1 LKNRIKKEMEKMI
14 TTKKIGM
21 IIGILLLLTILP
33 ISAQNPS
40 WAKKATNAVF
50 TLKTFNADGSLL
62 GSSNGFFIGEQGQAI
77 SSFSPFKNAQRAVI
91 IDAQGK
97 EIEVECLMGYNDM
110 YDVAKFQVAA
120 KKTQALSIAQSPA
133 NSGANLWLIPYS
145 VKKVPNFINGT
156 VNNAEKFGEGYSYY
170 TLNITANDQQVG
182 SPLLNEQGEVIGI
195 LQPSANDKQN
205 TGYAVSALFANN
217 LRLTGLSMNDPVLRS
232 VKITKALPDDQN
244 EATLALYVSASAM
257 DAAEYNR
264 LIDRFIEKFP
274 KATDGYVYRARQ
286 EMNSGNFQS
295 ADDDMKLALK
305 VADAKDDAHYQ
316 YAQLIFQK
324 NVFQADKSFAP
335 WTLDLA
341 LQESKAAYAINP
353 QPIYRQQQA
362 QILYA
367 QEQYDAAYELY
378 IELAKTDMMKAES
391 YYSAAQCKMRKDDKE
406 AALALLDSAINTFTK
421 PYIKTAAPYLLTR
434 AQVLYEAKK
443 YRPAVNDYND
453 YETLMAAQVNANFYF
468 LREQAE
474 FAGHLYQQAL
484 NDIRR
489 AVEMAPDELV
499 YRAEKANVELRVGMI
514 DDAIES
520 AKGCVSIAPGE
531 SDGYLFLGLAQ
542 CVKGLKTEGLKNLEK
557 AKELGNSQ
565 AQSLIDKYSK

>member
-1 LKNRIKKEMEKMI
+1 MEKMI

-21 IIGILLLLTILP
+21 IIGVLLLLTILP

-120 KKTQALSIAQSPA
+120 KKTQALSIAQSSA
-133 NSGANLWLIPYS
+133 NSGSSLWLIPYS

-378 IELAKTDMMKAES
+378 IELAKNDMMKAES
-391 YYSAAQCKMRKDDKE
+391 YYSAAQCKLRKDDKE

-421 PYIKTAAPYLLTR
+421 PYIKTAAPYLLAR

-520 AKGCVSIAPGE
+520 AKGCISIAPGE
-531 SDGYLFLGLAQ
+531 SDGYLLLGLAQ
-542 CVKGLKTEGLKNLEK
+542 CVKGLKTEGLKDLEK

>member
-1 LKNRIKKEMEKMI
+1 MEKMI

-50 TLKTFNADGSLL
+50 TLKTFSADGSLL

-97 EIEVECLMGYNDM
+97 EMEVKCLMGYNDM

-120 KKTQALSIAQSPA
+120 QKTQALSIAQSPA
-133 NSGANLWLIPYS
+133 NSGSSIWLIPYS
-145 VKKVPNFINGT
+145 VKKVPTFISGT
-156 VNNAEKFGEGYSYY
+156 VNNAEQFGEGYSYY
-170 TLNITANDQQVG
+170 TLNITATDQQVG
-182 SPLLNEQGEVIGI
+182 SPLLNDQGEVIGI

-217 LRLTGLSMNDPVLRS
+217 LRITGLTMNDAVLRS

-244 EATLALYVSASAM
+244 EATIALYVSASAM
-257 DAAEYNR
+257 DAEEYKR
-264 LIDRFIEKFP
+264 LIDHFIEKFP

-305 VADAKDDAHYQ
+305 LADAKDDAHYQ

-324 NVFQADKSFAP
+324 NVYQADKPFTP

-353 QPIYRQQQA
+353 QPIYCQQQA

-367 QEQYDAAYELY
+367 QGQYDAAYELY
-378 IELAKTDMMKAES
+378 LELTKNDMMKAES
-391 YYSAAQCKMRKDDKE
+391 YYSAAQCKLRKDDKE

-453 YETLMAAQVNANFYF
+453 YETLMAAQLNANFYF

-484 NDIRR
+484 DDIRR
-489 AVEMAPDELV
+489 AVEMAPNELV

-520 AKGCVSIAPGE
+520 AKGCISIAPGE

-542 CVKGLKTEGLKNLEK
+542 CVKGIKAEGLKNLEK

>member
-1 LKNRIKKEMEKMI
+1 MEKMI

-110 YDVAKFQVAA
+110 YDVAKFQVSA

-133 NSGANLWLIPYS
+133 NSGSSLWLIPYS

-421 PYIKTAAPYLLTR
+421 PYIKTAAPYLLAR

-514 DDAIES
+514 DEAIES

>member
-1 LKNRIKKEMEKMI
+1 MEKMI

-50 TLKTFNADGSLL
+50 TLKTFSADGSLL

-120 KKTQALSIAQSPA
+120 KKTQALSIAQSSA
-133 NSGANLWLIPYS
+133 NSGSSLWLIPYS

-217 LRLTGLSMNDPVLRS
+217 LRITGLSMNDAVLRS

-421 PYIKTAAPYLLTR
+421 PYIKTAAPYLLAR

-520 AKGCVSIAPGE
+520 AKGCISIAPGE

>member
-1 LKNRIKKEMEKMI
+1 MEKMI

-120 KKTQALSIAQSPA
+120 KKTQALGIAQSPA
-133 NSGANLWLIPYS
+133 NSGASLWLIPYS

-421 PYIKTAAPYLLTR
+421 PYIKTAAPYLLAR

-520 AKGCVSIAPGE
+520 AKGCISIAPGE
-531 SDGYLFLGLAQ
+531 SDGYLLLGLAQ

>member
-1 LKNRIKKEMEKMI
+1 MEKMI
-14 TTKKIGM
+14 TAKKIGM
-21 IIGILLLLTILP
+21 IIGFLFLLTILP
-33 ISAQNPS
+33 LSAQNPS

-50 TLKTFNADGSLL
+50 TLKTFSADGSLL

-97 EIEVECLMGYNDM
+97 EMEVKCLMGYNDM

-120 KKTQALSIAQSPA
+120 PKTQALSIAQSPA
-133 NSGANLWLIPYS
+133 NSGSSIWLIPYS
-145 VKKVPNFINGT
+145 VKKVPTFISGT
-156 VNNAEKFGEGYSYY
+156 VNNAEQFGEGYSYY
-170 TLNITANDQQVG
+170 TLNITATDQQVG
-182 SPLLNEQGEVIGI
+182 SPLLNDQGEVIGI

-217 LRLTGLSMNDPVLRS
+217 LRITGLTMNDAVLRS

-244 EATLALYVSASAM
+244 EATIALYVSASAM
-257 DAAEYNR
+257 DAEEYKR
-264 LIDRFIEKFP
+264 LIDHFIEKFP

-305 VADAKDDAHYQ
+305 MADAKDDAHYQ

-324 NVFQADKSFAP
+324 NVYQADKPFTP

-353 QPIYRQQQA
+353 QPIYCQQQA

-367 QEQYDAAYELY
+367 QGQYDAAYELY
-378 IELAKTDMMKAES
+378 LELTKNDMMKAES
-391 YYSAAQCKMRKDDKE
+391 YYSAAQCKLRKDDKE

-453 YETLMAAQVNANFYF
+453 YETLMAAQLNANFYF

-484 NDIRR
+484 DDIRR
-489 AVEMAPDELV
+489 AVEMAPNELV

-520 AKGCVSIAPGE
+520 AKGCISIAPGE

-542 CVKGLKTEGLKNLEK
+542 CVKGIKAEGLKNLEK

>member
-1 LKNRIKKEMEKMI
+1 MEKMI

-50 TLKTFNADGSLL
+50 TLKTFSADGSLL

-120 KKTQALSIAQSPA
+120 KKTQALSIAQSPT
-133 NSGANLWLIPYS
+133 NSGSSLWLIPYS

-244 EATLALYVSASAM
+244 EATLALYVSASSM
-257 DAAEYNR
+257 DAAEYSR

-421 PYIKTAAPYLLTR
+421 PYIKTAAPYLLAR

-514 DDAIES
+514 DEAIES